1 MAFNPIAAIGAESPI
16 EGQAAVSG
24 ARGASPSF
32 AQMMLDGVSSVDAKV
47 RSADSA
53 VTAFALDDSIPPHQ
67 VMFALEE
74 AHHAMSMMMQVRARV
89 VEGYQ
94 ELMRMQL

>member
-1 MAFNPIAAIGAESPI
+1 MAFNPIAAIEALNPAD
-16 EGQAAVSG
+16 GQAGVVGPRAAG
-24 ARGASPSF
+24 ASF
-32 AQMMLDGVSSVDAKV
+32 AQMLLDGVNKVDAKM
-47 RSADSA
+47 RSADAA

-94 ELMRMQL
+94 ELMRIQL